1 MGVTPDQLVS
11 LKTTTIVIPGDD
23 NTPSSESGRTAHRM
37 TPGCEMHDLG
47 LDDVDIALIPYLDWA
62 HACARNRQCV
72 HQVFGTKLIVLQQAF
87 TPETI

>member
-1 MGVTPDQLVS
+1 MEKIFDVGADLPVMGVTPDQLVS
-11 LKTTTIVIPGDD
+11 LKMPTIVIPGDD

-62 HACARNRQCV
+62 HSCARKSSMC
-72 HQVFGTKLIVLQQAF
+72 
-87 TPETI
+87 